1 VQGDK
6 LPIADSADF
15 VIITMGHAKM
25 SSLRHAAANTH
36 VEVNAGGSAVIAR
49 AVEAAMNPTEGQRML
64 QAGFQ
69 GAILG
74 GVSREKTSTSCDIDG
89 MERVDRLVER
99 SVVSENGQQVLVQHV
114 QQSAK
119 QLPPMHD
126 IEMAT
131 KADLEAVKSNSITK
145 IYFDTTISTNI
156 STISA
161 LISETASVNI
171 TTVTKLVTTLV
182 AEMREETDKKF
193 KSMKKTI
200 KDLRVQNEA
209 RDAKDNHNEATIEEL
224 ESKTLGN
231 EATIKDLRA
240 QNEARDAKDAE
251 RDELMVSLQRDCS
264 KEEKRPADNQG
275 EGTSQ
280 KKKRK
285 TEPTYIYRDKSTK
298 YANSIVFMW
307 RRFLYGIWHG
317 DTGFE
322 TIEEA
327 LKDMAEYFENL
338 APPDTDANDLD

>member
-1 VQGDK
+1 
-6 LPIADSADF
+6 
-15 VIITMGHAKM
+15 
-25 SSLRHAAANTH
+25 
-36 VEVNAGGSAVIAR
+36 
-49 AVEAAMNPTEGQRML
+49 
-64 QAGFQ
+64 
-69 GAILG
+69 
-74 GVSREKTSTSCDIDG
+74 
-89 MERVDRLVER
+89 
-99 SVVSENGQQVLVQHV
+99 
-114 QQSAK
+114 
-119 QLPPMHD
+119 
-126 IEMAT
+126 
-131 KADLEAVKSNSITK
+131 
-145 IYFDTTISTNI
+145 
-156 STISA
+156 
-161 LISETASVNI
+161 
-171 TTVTKLVTTLV
+171 
-182 AEMREETDKKF
+182 MREETDKKF

-209 RDAKDNHNEATIEEL
+209 RDAKDNHNEATIKEL

>member
-1 VQGDK
+1 MYFGTDCSTILAVVLIIYIFFTYVQGDK

-74 GVSREKTSTSCDIDG
+74 GVSREKTSTSCGIDG
-89 MERVDRLVER
+89 MKRVDRLMEH
-99 SVVSENGQQVLVQHV
+99 SVVSENGQQVLVQQV

-119 QLPPMHD
+119 QLPPMPD
-126 IEMAT
+126 IEVAT
-131 KADLEAVKSNSITK
+131 KADLEA
-145 IYFDTTISTNI
+145 ISTNI
-156 STISA
+156 STIST

-171 TTVTKLVTTLV
+171 TTVTTLV
-182 AEMREETDKKF
+182 AKMREEMREETDKKI
-193 KSMKKTI
+193 KSMKK
-200 KDLRVQNEA
+200 KMQAMNAEQMQA
-209 RDAKDNHNEATIEEL
+209 MKAERDT
-224 ESKTLGN
+224 
-231 EATIKDLRA
+231 
-240 QNEARDAKDAE
+240 KDAE
-251 RDELMVSLQRDCS
+251 RDTKDAERDNKDAERDKLNASLQRDCSKNKKLIASLQRDRS
-264 KEEKRPADNQG
+264 KEEKRPADNQC

-285 TEPTYIYRDKSTK
+285 TEPTYIFKDP
-298 YANSIVFMW
+298 NSSNGFMW
-307 RRFLYGIWHG
+307 KRFFDGIMHKQF
-317 DTGFE
+317 GFN

-338 APPDTDANDLD
+338 AP